1 MSDTIVEIVSVE
13 ASTLTVDVIVPPPA
27 AVVIEVVAFAG
38 PPIGYPQL
46 PEELRQLPISFPFT
60 DRPGTGTT
68 VNVPMG
74 FAVTVPVGLAG
85 ARTYAGVK
93 PVFGSVFTLNRVSG
107 IAVTELGTV
116 TLTPATNTSCV
127 LAGPGG
133 PLAAGDVMQ
142 IVAGASDANAADIG
156 ITIMANRV

>member
-13 ASTLTVDVIVPPPA
+13 ASTLTVDVIMPPSVA
-27 AVVIEVVAFAG
+27 MVIEVVDFAG

-60 DRPGTGTT
+60 DKPGTGTT

-93 PVFGSVFTLNRVSG
+93 PAVGSTFTLNRVAG
-107 IAVTELGTV
+107 GVVTELGTV
-116 TLTPATNTSCV
+116 TLTPATNTSRD

>member
-1 MSDTIVEIVSVE
+1 MSDTIVEVVSVE
-13 ASTLTVDVIVPPPA
+13 ASTLTVDVIMPPLVA
-27 AVVIEVVAFAG
+27 MVIEVVDFAG

-60 DRPGTGTT
+60 DKPGTGTT

-93 PVFGSVFTLNRVSG
+93 PAVGSTFTLNRVAG
-107 IAVTELGTV
+107 GVVTELGTV
-116 TLTPATNTSCV
+116 TLTPATNTSRD

>member
-1 MSDTIVEIVSVE
+1 MSDTIVEVVTVE
-13 ASTLTVDVIVPPPA
+13 ASTLTVDVIVPPPVA
-27 AVVIEVVAFAG
+27 MVIEVVDFAG

-74 FAVTVPVGLAG
+74 FAVTVPAGLAG

-93 PVFGSVFTLNRVSG
+93 PLVGLTFALNRVSG
-107 IAVTELGTV
+107 GVVTELGTV
-116 TLTPATNTSCV
+116 TLTPATNTSCD
-127 LAGPGG
+127 LNGPGG

-142 IVAGASDANAADIG
+142 IVAGTPDLNAADVG